1 MVLLGVDAAAEGLVR
16 GCPGEPPAPGPGGG
30 CVLYCTVLYCT
41 VQVEAVEAGLENGGN
56 MLEAVTSLTNLTTR
70 WIVRVN
76 KSNDDYYHP
85 LSVSAAPGDPWRRV
99 SAA

>member
-1 MVLLGVDAAAEGLVR
+1 M
-16 GCPGEPPAPGPGGG
+16 CGGG
-30 CVLYCTVLYCT
+30 PVQHCTVLYTVLYCT

-76 KSNDDYYHP
+76 ISIDTYYDP